1 MVKHYFKTLAV
12 CLLFFHQLN
21 AHDRTP
27 VKDKTP
33 ASSRSLPAAAT
44 VNNASFVLEA
54 DQQLGLDEAIRNL
67 QLTGAFNA
75 PVFDSMEDLALTTNA
90 AVEDD
95 RSKARKLMS
104 YLDSNPDK
112 VTSVLDF
119 ESLKVLPIGQKK
131 TLSDN
136 SEVMIGI
143 YSVAFDNNQGAEAT
157 LFCRLI
163 TQVET
168 GDGSREEREILFGV
182 SGVRFTKKGGL
193 MSSEVKAV
201 LLGDFTIPAKNWTL
215 KLKGAQDMSPPSSS
229 QTYLT
234 FDCNGF
240 KQVNVSADIIF
251 PRNVIVPYNIANR
264 TGTDGRVTMNA
275 SAMISSGFRD
285 LILTATGNVP
295 FAVAG
300 FEKFGFQLT
309 SMVVDMSDLSD
320 NTSMQVPAGY
330 SHPDRDGSG
339 RWRGVALQ
347 NLTVYFPKEFEKE
360 SGADISINGV
370 IIDNTGFTGKI
381 SYSNSTGQVFAA
393 QKWQYSVKSFNLE
406 FLQSKF
412 VTGDFG
418 GGFYTPVN
426 GKASDAGNMGFSYS
440 ALIQAGGTYKFT
452 VTTDANNVPI
462 KAWKAKGNIYK
473 GSSVE
478 MLVSGGKF
486 YPSCNLSGELSISAN
501 KVNGDAIEGY
511 DEDANATAQFNGIIF
526 ENLSIRT
533 IPGSSNIDLSIGGF
547 KYPISNNVKIAKI
560 PVAITRF
567 EKDAQSPAGEIW
579 LGLGFRISLLKD
591 KMSGATDLTFRSKY
605 NATTG
610 KLELGTASGK
620 SKVGMNS
627 LYIEGGSTAFSA
639 VGYLELFE
647 NKPVFG
653 KGFDGSLMVALY
665 QPFEV
670 GVEVEA
676 TFGRTVSASNEEFR
690 YGYFSVY
697 AGAPK
702 KLVSPPGVKPVFEA
716 GTPSGTGFKIP
727 TGMGD
732 LAINGMGLAIYF
744 NMKPV
749 YNAGVTGQVQYVPN
763 NTIPFGLKAMLGIQ
777 NGATSINPPSF
788 VGNVVVD
795 FSLSSTHGINS
806 IGVFGKGTFAVKSP
820 VLNLGVG
827 SIINGSSD
835 ADLKNQGAAN
845 HTTAG
850 VSTSANSVPD
860 VKDADLGNAPSEIR
874 VAVGFLL
881 DVPNKTA
888 HLEAVVDMN
897 MGSLKGIG
905 AGGRV
910 GKLVLHFEPS
920 NNYFY
925 LGRSPYAERVGLRY
939 GNNFEIGVYVMAG
952 KGLSPFPLPPPEV
965 VAFFPSL
972 TSRLNNMNLTSYSNP
987 NTLSGF
993 AVGAHI
999 KANINLNG
1007 LVGSIKGNATGGFDL
1022 LLAKGTSCA
1031 PNSWLGQMQV
1041 YATAYVKAK
1050 VVGLTVF
1057 NGGVGIY
1064 LYGQGLKPFGAN
1076 GDVCVVYGPKKRK
1089 ICLSFKV
1096 GTTNC

>member
-1 MVKHYFKTLAV
+1 MVKHYFKSLAA
-12 CLLFFHQLN
+12 CLLLFHQLN

-33 ASSRSLPAAAT
+33 ASSRPLPAETA
-44 VNNASFVLEA
+44 VNNAAFILEA
-54 DQQLGLDEAIRNL
+54 DQQLGLDEAIRKL
-67 QLTGAFNA
+67 QSTGAFSA
-75 PVFDSMEDLALTTNA
+75 PAFDPMEDLALTINA

-95 RSKARKLMS
+95 RSKARKLMA
-104 YLDSNPDK
+104 YLDSHNDK
-112 VTSVLDF
+112 ITSALDF
-119 ESLKVLPIGQKK
+119 ESLMTLPVGLKK

-143 YSVAFDNNQGAEAT
+143 YSVEFDNSQGAEAT

-168 GDGSREEREILFGV
+168 GDGGREEREILFGV

-193 MSSEVKAV
+193 MSNEIKAV
-201 LLGDFTIPAKNWTL
+201 LLGDFTIPAKNWTI
-215 KLKGAQDMSPPSSS
+215 KLNGAPAMGVPSSS
-229 QTYLT
+229 QTYLA

-240 KQVNVSADIIF
+240 KQVNINADIIF
-251 PRNVIVPYNIANR
+251 PRNVIVPYDIATR
-264 TGTDGRVTMNA
+264 TAKDGRVSMNA
-275 SAMISSGFRD
+275 SATINSGFRD
-285 LILTATGNVP
+285 LILTATGNAP

-300 FEKFGFQLT
+300 FEKFGFGLT
-309 SMVVDMSDLSD
+309 GLVVDMSDLSD

-360 SGADISINGV
+360 SGTDISINGV
-370 IIDNTGFTGKI
+370 IVDNTGFTGKV
-381 SYSNSTGQVFAA
+381 SYSSSTGLVFAA
-393 QKWQYSVKSFNLE
+393 QKWQYSVKSFNVE
-406 FLQSKF
+406 FLQNKF
-412 VTGDFG
+412 VSGGFG

-426 GKASDAGNMGFSYS
+426 GKVSDAGNMGFSYS
-440 ALIQAGGTYKFT
+440 AVIHAGGTYKFT
-452 VTTDANNVPI
+452 VTTDAQNVPI

-473 GSSVE
+473 GSSIE
-478 MLVSGGKF
+478 MVVSGGKF
-486 YPSCNLSGELSISAN
+486 YPSCNLSGELNISAN
-501 KVNGDAIEGY
+501 KVNGDATEGF
-511 DEDANATAQFNGIIF
+511 DEDANATARFNGIVF

-533 IPGSSNIDLSIGGF
+533 VPGSTNVDLSIGGF
-547 KYPISNNVKIAKI
+547 KYLNSDNARIAKI

-591 KMSGATDLTFRSKY
+591 KMSGSTDLTLRSKY
-605 NATTG
+605 NTATG
-610 KLELGTASGK
+610 KLELGTSSGK
-620 SKVGMNS
+620 SKVGLNK
-627 LYIEGGSTAFSA
+627 LYIEGSSTAFSA

-647 NKPVFG
+647 NKAVFG
-653 KGFDGSLMVALY
+653 KGFDGNLMVAIY

-690 YGYFSVY
+690 YGYFSAYV
-697 AGAPK
+697 GAPK
-702 KLVSPPGVKPVFEA
+702 KLVSPPGAKPVFEA

-732 LAINGMGLAIYF
+732 LAINGIGLAIYF

-777 NGATSINPPSF
+777 NSATVPDPPSF

-806 IGVFGKGTFAVKSP
+806 IGVFGKGTFAVKNP
-820 VLNLGVG
+820 LLNLGVG

-850 VSTSANSVPD
+850 VAASANKVPD
-860 VKDADLGNAPSEIR
+860 VKDADLNAPSEIR

-897 MGSLKGIG
+897 MGNLKGIG
-905 AGGRV
+905 TGGRV

-925 LGRSPYAERVGLRY
+925 LGRSPYNERVGLRY

-965 VAFFPSL
+965 VTFFPSL
-972 TSRLNNMNLTSYSNP
+972 QSRLNTMNLTSYSNP

-999 KANINLNG
+999 KANIDVGGWL
-1007 LVGSIKGNATGGFDL
+1007 GSIQGSAIGGFDL

-1041 YATAYVKAK
+1041 YAIAHVKAK
-1050 VVGLTVF
+1050 VVKVTVF
-1057 NGGVGIY
+1057 NGGLGVY

-1076 GDVCVVYGPKKRK
+1076 GDVCLVYGRKNKRL
-1089 ICLSFKV
+1089 CLSFKV